1 MPSVLKNGVLPAP
14 IQMIFVVILDPMGY
28 DGKIARWE
36 KEDNELSA
44 KGIRN
49 PWEDFPKGRSRNWL

>member
-28 DGKIARWE
+28 DGKIAWWE
-36 KEDNELSA
+36 KEDSDLSA
-44 KGIRN
+44 KGIPN
-49 PWEDFPKGRSRNWL
+49 PWEDFPERWSRNWL